1 MAFSNFIPEIWSARL
16 LEHMDKVHV
25 YANLMN
31 RDYEGDIK
39 AYGDTVH
46 INLLGDELLDAE
58 GELLLYLGWEALD
71 ETLMGKAVELAAL
84 YYQQDRMMERG
95 YRSRNYSEGQVSQ
108 SDSYLTP
115 DQMRETA
122 EELFRGLARY
132 RRVTC

>member
-1 MAFSNFIPEIWSARL
+1 
-16 LEHMDKVHV
+16 
-25 YANLMN
+25 
-31 RDYEGDIK
+31 
-39 AYGDTVH
+39 
-46 INLLGDELLDAE
+46 
-58 GELLLYLGWEALD
+58 
-71 ETLMGKAVELAAL
+71 
-84 YYQQDRMMERG
+84 MMERG

>member
-1 MAFSNFIPEIWSARL
+1 MTDVQLEQATERL
-16 LEHMDKVHV
+16 QRKL
-25 YANLMN
+25 NLT
-31 RDYEGDIK
+31 DPD
-39 AYGDTVH
+39 GDTLA
-46 INLLGDELLDAE
+46 LLGDELLDAE

-84 YYQQDRMMERG
+84 YYQHDRMMERG

>member
-1 MAFSNFIPEIWSARL
+1 MTDVQLEQATERL
-16 LEHMDKVHV
+16 QRKL
-25 YANLMN
+25 NLT
-31 RDYEGDIK
+31 DPD
-39 AYGDTVH
+39 GDTLA
-46 INLLGDELLDAE
+46 LLGDELLDAE

-122 EELFRGLARY
+122 DTNT
-132 RRVTC
+132 RRKQRRQPAFTPCTYITVMSFTSSRISRHL